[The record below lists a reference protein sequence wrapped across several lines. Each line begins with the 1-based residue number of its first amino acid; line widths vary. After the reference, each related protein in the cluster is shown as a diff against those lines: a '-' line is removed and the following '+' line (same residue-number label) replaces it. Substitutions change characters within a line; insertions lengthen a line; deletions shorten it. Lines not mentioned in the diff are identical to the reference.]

1 MQYNYDDYDEGAE
14 GTIDK
19 AQQDKDTKELALK
32 KVVEISRKEKELKRE
47 KLSYLCALS
56 NPEDK
61 EKTLSLTTKAVKTIM
76 TSEITIENRSEEPFK
91 DFTEED
97 KEFFDK
103 KKYSTV
109 YGLHNSIVS
118 DVEVS
123 ESIDTLKDEGM
134 KYDGRK
140 QRHKKKPGE
149 YVENMASFKVLFD
162 VVKKQKEQALQ
173 IAHLELMVQN
183 NMAKTEGRLDMIEEE
198 LILQRKINALLTL
211 GIEPKKVEAYRLSL
225 ERPELTRQAL
235 AEELGKSKPT
245 VIKWLQEV
253 KAEVDKSASLQVMR

>member
-1 MQYNYDDYDEGAE
+1 MHYDYDDFDDAEEVE
-14 GTIDK
+14 GTIDT
-19 AQQDKDTKELALK
+19 AQLQRDAKEAALK
-32 KVVEISRKEKELKRE
+32 KVVEISRKEKELQKE
-47 KLSYLCALS
+47 KISYLSALS

-76 TSEITIENRSEEPFK
+76 TSEMTIENRSEEPFK

-109 YGLHNSIVS
+109 YGLHNSVVS
-118 DVEVS
+118 DTEVS
-123 ESIDTLKDEGM
+123 SSICTLKDEGM

-173 IAHLELMVQN
+173 IAQLELAVQSN
-183 NMAKTEGRLDMIEEE
+183 QDKTEGRLDRIEEE

-211 GIEPKKVEAYRLSL
+211 GIAPKKVEAYKLSISN
-225 ERPELTRQAL
+225 PGMSMTDIAQK
-235 AEELGKSKPT
+235 LGKDRVT
-245 VIKWLQEV
+245 IYRWLKDITEI
-253 KAEVDKSASLQVMR
+253 EDKSSM

>member
-1 MQYNYDDYDEGAE
+1 MQYNYDDYDEEAE

-19 AQQDKDTKELALK
+19 AQQDKDTTELALK
-32 KVVEISRKEKELKRE
+32 KVVEISRKEKELQRE
-47 KLSYLCALS
+47 KISYLCALS

-109 YGLHNSIVS
+109 YGLHNSVVS
-118 DVEVS
+118 DIEVS

-173 IAHLELMVQN
+173 IAQLEIAVQSN
-183 NMAKTEGRLDMIEEE
+183 QDKNDYRLDRIEEE
-198 LILQRKINALLTL
+198 LIHQRKINALLTL
-211 GIEPKKVEAYRLSL
+211 GVAPKKIEAYKLSL
-225 ERPELTRQAL
+225 SNPDMSMADI
-235 AEELGKSKPT
+235 AHKLGKDRVT
-245 VIKWLQEV
+245 IYRWLKDITAIE
-253 KAEVDKSASLQVMR
+253 DNASM

>member
-1 MQYNYDDYDEGAE
+1 MQYNYDDYDEEAE
-14 GTIDK
+14 GTTDK

-32 KVVEISRKEKELKRE
+32 KVVEISRKEKELQRE
-47 KLSYLCALS
+47 KISYLCALS

-109 YGLHNSIVS
+109 YGLHNSVVS
-118 DVEVS
+118 DIDVS
-123 ESIDTLKDEGM
+123 ESIDTLKEEGM

-173 IAHLELMVQN
+173 IAQLELAVQSN
-183 NMAKTEGRLDMIEEE
+183 QDKNDYRLDRIEEE
-198 LILQRKINALLTL
+198 LIHQRKVNALLTL
-211 GIEPKKVEAYRLSL
+211 GVAPKKIEAYKLSL
-225 ERPELTRQAL
+225 SNPDMSMTDIAHK
-235 AEELGKSKPT
+235 LGKDRVT
-245 VIKWLQEV
+245 IYRWLKEIT
-253 KAEVDKSASLQVMR
+253 AIEDNASM

>member
-1 MQYNYDDYDEGAE
+1 MQYNYDDTEEVEGAVDA
-14 GTIDK
+14 TQQ
-19 AQQDKDTKELALK
+19 AQDTKELALK
-32 KVVEISRKEKELKRE
+32 KIVEISRKEKELKME

-109 YGLHNSIVS
+109 YGLHNSVVS
-118 DVEVS
+118 DIEVS

-173 IAHLELMVQN
+173 IAQLELAVQSN
-183 NMAKTEGRLDMIEEE
+183 QDKNDYRLDRIEEE
-198 LILQRKINALLTL
+198 LIHQRKINALLTL
-211 GIEPKKVEAYRLSL
+211 GVAPKKIEAYKLSL
-225 ERPELTRQAL
+225 SNPDMSMTDIAHK
-235 AEELGKSKPT
+235 LGKDRVT
-245 VIKWLQEV
+245 IYRWLKDITAIE
-253 KAEVDKSASLQVMR
+253 DNASM

>member
-1 MQYNYDDYDEGAE
+1 MQYDYDDTEEIEGA
-14 GTIDK
+14 IDA
-19 AQQDKDTKELALK
+19 AQQAQDTKELALK
-32 KVVEISRKEKELKRE
+32 KIVEISRKEKELKRE

-173 IAHLELMVQN
+173 IAHLELAVQSN
-183 NMAKTEGRLDMIEEE
+183 QDKNDYRLDRIEEE
-198 LILQRKINALLTL
+198 LTHQRKINALLTL
-211 GIEPKKVEAYRLSL
+211 GVAPKKIEAYKLSL
-225 ERPELTRQAL
+225 SNPDMSMTDIAHK
-235 AEELGKSKPT
+235 LGKDRVT
-245 VIKWLQEV
+245 IYRWLKDITAIE
-253 KAEVDKSASLQVMR
+253 DNASM

>member
-1 MQYNYDDYDEGAE
+1 MHYNYDDFDDAEELE
-14 GTIDK
+14 GTIDT
-19 AQQDKDTKELALK
+19 AQLQRDAKEAALK
-32 KVVEISRKEKELKRE
+32 KVVEISRKEKELQKE
-47 KLSYLCALS
+47 KISYLSALS

-76 TSEITIENRSEEPFK
+76 TSEMTIENRSEEPFK

-109 YGLHNSIVS
+109 YGLHNSVVS
-118 DVEVS
+118 DTEVS
-123 ESIDTLKDEGM
+123 SSIDTLKDEGM

-173 IAHLELMVQN
+173 IAQLELAVQSN
-183 NMAKTEGRLDMIEEE
+183 QDKTEGRLDRIEEE
-198 LILQRKINALLTL
+198 LVLQRKINALLTL
-211 GIEPKKVEAYRLSL
+211 GIAPKKVEAYKLSISN
-225 ERPELTRQAL
+225 PNMSMTDIAQK
-235 AEELGKSKPT
+235 LGKDRVT
-245 VIKWLQEV
+245 IYRWLKDIAKIE
-253 KAEVDKSASLQVMR
+253 DKSSM

>member
-1 MQYNYDDYDEGAE
+1 MQYDYDDTEE
-14 GTIDK
+14 VEQPIDT
-19 AQQDKDTKELALK
+19 AQLQKDTKELALK
-32 KVVEISRKEKELKRE
+32 KVVEISRKEKELQKE
-47 KLSYLCALS
+47 KISYLSALS

-109 YGLHNSIVS
+109 YGLHNSVVS

-123 ESIDTLKDEGM
+123 ESIGNLKDEGM

-173 IAHLELMVQN
+173 IAQLELAVQSN
-183 NMAKTEGRLDMIEEE
+183 QDKNDYRLDRIEEE
-198 LILQRKINALLTL
+198 LIHQRKINALLTL
-211 GIEPKKVEAYRLSL
+211 GVAPKKIEAYKLSL
-225 ERPELTRQAL
+225 SNPDMSMTDIAHK
-235 AEELGKSKPT
+235 LGKDRVT
-245 VIKWLQEV
+245 IYRWLKDITAIE
-253 KAEVDKSASLQVMR
+253 DNASM

>member
-1 MQYNYDDYDEGAE
+1 MQYNYDDYDEEAE

-19 AQQDKDTKELALK
+19 AQQDKNTKELALK
-32 KVVEISRKEKELKRE
+32 KVVEISRKEKELQRE
-47 KLSYLCALS
+47 KISYLCALS

-109 YGLHNSIVS
+109 YGLHNSVVS

-173 IAHLELMVQN
+173 IAQLELMVQN

-211 GIEPKKVEAYRLSL
+211 GIEPKKVEAYKILLSN
-225 ERPELTRQAL
+225 PNMSADDVAL
-235 AEELGKSKPT
+235 KLGKGRAT
-245 VIKWLQEV
+245 VFRWFREIKELET
-253 KAEVDKSASLQVMR
+253 ASVSEL

>member
-1 MQYNYDDYDEGAE
+1 MQYNCDDYGEEAE

-19 AQQDKDTKELALK
+19 AQQEKDTRELALK
-32 KVVEISRKEKELKRE
+32 KVVEICRKEKELQKE
-47 KLSYLCALS
+47 KISYLSALS

-91 DFTEED
+91 DFSEED

-109 YGLHNSIVS
+109 YGLHNSVVS
-118 DVEVS
+118 DIEVS

-173 IAHLELMVQN
+173 IAQLELAVQSN
-183 NMAKTEGRLDMIEEE
+183 QDKNDYRLDRIEEE
-198 LILQRKINALLTL
+198 LIHQRKINALLTL
-211 GIEPKKVEAYRLSL
+211 GVAPKKIEAYKLSL
-225 ERPELTRQAL
+225 SNPNMSMTDIAHK
-235 AEELGKSKPT
+235 LGKDRVT
-245 VIKWLQEV
+245 IYRWLKDITAIE
-253 KAEVDKSASLQVMR
+253 DNASM

>member
-19 AQQDKDTKELALK
+19 AQQDNDTKELALK
-32 KVVEISRKEKELKRE
+32 KVVEISRKEKELQKE
-47 KLSYLCALS
+47 KISYLSTLS

-109 YGLHNSIVS
+109 YGLHNSVVS

-173 IAHLELMVQN
+173 IAQLELAVQSN
-183 NMAKTEGRLDMIEEE
+183 QDKNDYRLDRIEEE
-198 LILQRKINALLTL
+198 LIHQRKINALLTL
-211 GIEPKKVEAYRLSL
+211 GVAPKKIEAYKLSL
-225 ERPELTRQAL
+225 SNPDMSMTDIAHK
-235 AEELGKSKPT
+235 LGKDRVT
-245 VIKWLQEV
+245 IYRWLKDITAIE
-253 KAEVDKSASLQVMR
+253 DNASM

>member
-1 MQYNYDDYDEGAE
+1 MQYNYDDTEEIEGA
-14 GTIDK
+14 IDATQQ
-19 AQQDKDTKELALK
+19 AQDTKELALK
-32 KVVEISRKEKELKRE
+32 KIVEISRKEKELKRE

-109 YGLHNSIVS
+109 YGLHNSVVS

-173 IAHLELMVQN
+173 IAQLELAVQSN
-183 NMAKTEGRLDMIEEE
+183 QDKNDYRLDRIEEE
-198 LILQRKINALLTL
+198 LIHQRKINALLTL
-211 GIEPKKVEAYRLSL
+211 GVAPKKIEAYKLSL
-225 ERPELTRQAL
+225 SNPDMSMTDIAHK
-235 AEELGKSKPT
+235 LGKDRVT
-245 VIKWLQEV
+245 IYRWLKDITAIE
-253 KAEVDKSASLQVMR
+253 DNASM

>member
-1 MQYNYDDYDEGAE
+1 MQYNYDDYDEEAE

-32 KVVEISRKEKELKRE
+32 KIVEISRKEKELQKE
-47 KLSYLCALS
+47 KISYLSALS

-109 YGLHNSIVS
+109 YGLHNSVVS

-173 IAHLELMVQN
+173 IAQLELAVQSN
-183 NMAKTEGRLDMIEEE
+183 QDKNDYRLDRIEEE
-198 LILQRKINALLTL
+198 LIHQRKINALLTL
-211 GIEPKKVEAYRLSL
+211 GVAPKKIEAYKLSL
-225 ERPELTRQAL
+225 SNPDMSMTDIAHK
-235 AEELGKSKPT
+235 LGKDRVT
-245 VIKWLQEV
+245 IYRWLKDITAIE
-253 KAEVDKSASLQVMR
+253 DNASM

>member
-1 MQYNYDDYDEGAE
+1 MQYNYDDYDEEAE

-32 KVVEISRKEKELKRE
+32 KVVEISRKEKELQRE
-47 KLSYLCALS
+47 KISYLCALS

-109 YGLHNSIVS
+109 YGLHNSVVS

-173 IAHLELMVQN
+173 IAQLELAVQSN
-183 NMAKTEGRLDMIEEE
+183 QDKNDYRLDRIEEE
-198 LILQRKINALLTL
+198 LIHQRKINALLTL
-211 GIEPKKVEAYRLSL
+211 GVAPKKIEAYKLSL
-225 ERPELTRQAL
+225 SNPDMSMTDIAHK
-235 AEELGKSKPT
+235 LGKDRVT
-245 VIKWLQEV
+245 IYRWLKDITAIE
-253 KAEVDKSASLQVMR
+253 DNASM

>member
-1 MQYNYDDYDEGAE
+1 MQCNYDDYNEEAE

-19 AQQDKDTKELALK
+19 VQQDKDTKELALK
-32 KVVEISRKEKELKRE
+32 KVAEICRKEKELQKE
-47 KLSYLCALS
+47 KISYLSALS

-109 YGLHNSIVS
+109 YGLHNSVVS
-118 DVEVS
+118 DIEVS

-173 IAHLELMVQN
+173 IAQLELAVQSN
-183 NMAKTEGRLDMIEEE
+183 QDKNDYRLDRIEEE
-198 LILQRKINALLTL
+198 LIHQRKINALLTL
-211 GIEPKKVEAYRLSL
+211 GVAPKKIEAYKLSL
-225 ERPELTRQAL
+225 SNPDMSMTDIAHK
-235 AEELGKSKPT
+235 LGKDRVT
-245 VIKWLQEV
+245 IYRWLKDITAIE
-253 KAEVDKSASLQVMR
+253 DNASM

>member
-1 MQYNYDDYDEGAE
+1 MQYNYDDTEEPEGI
-14 GTIDK
+14 IDK
-19 AQQDKDTKELALK
+19 TQQEKDLKELALK
-32 KVVEISRKEKELKRE
+32 KVSEICRKEKELQKE
-47 KLSYLCALS
+47 KISYLSALS

-76 TSEITIENRSEEPFK
+76 TSEITIENKSEEPFK

-109 YGLHNSIVS
+109 YGLHNSVVADAEIS
-118 DVEVS
+118 S
-123 ESIDTLKDEGM
+123 SINTLKDEGM

-173 IAHLELMVQN
+173 IAQLELMVQN

-211 GIEPKKVEAYRLSL
+211 GIEPKKVEAYKLSL

-253 KAEVDKSASLQVMR
+253 KAEVDKSASLHVMR

>member
-1 MQYNYDDYDEGAE
+1 MQYNYDDYDEEAE

-19 AQQDKDTKELALK
+19 AQQEKDTKELALK
-32 KVVEISRKEKELKRE
+32 KVVEICRKEKELQKE
-47 KLSYLCALS
+47 KISYLSALS

-91 DFTEED
+91 DFSEED

-109 YGLHNSIVS
+109 YGLHNSVVS
-118 DVEVS
+118 DIEVS

-173 IAHLELMVQN
+173 IAQLELAVQSN
-183 NMAKTEGRLDMIEEE
+183 QDKNDYRLDRIEEE
-198 LILQRKINALLTL
+198 LIHQRKINALLTL
-211 GIEPKKVEAYRLSL
+211 GVAPKKIEAYKLSL
-225 ERPELTRQAL
+225 SNPDMSMTDIAHK
-235 AEELGKSKPT
+235 LGKDRVTIYRWMKDIT
-245 VIKWLQEV
+245 AIE
-253 KAEVDKSASLQVMR
+253 DNASM

>member
-1 MQYNYDDYDEGAE
+1 MQYNYDDYDEGVE

-32 KVVEISRKEKELKRE
+32 KVVEISRKEKELQRE
-47 KLSYLCALS
+47 KISYLCALS

-109 YGLHNSIVS
+109 YGLHNSVVS
-118 DVEVS
+118 DIEVS

-173 IAHLELMVQN
+173 IAQLELAVQSN
-183 NMAKTEGRLDMIEEE
+183 QDKNDYRLDRIEEE
-198 LILQRKINALLTL
+198 LIHQRKINALLTL
-211 GIEPKKVEAYRLSL
+211 GVAPKKIEAYKLSL
-225 ERPELTRQAL
+225 SNPDMSMTDIAHK
-235 AEELGKSKPT
+235 LGKDRVT
-245 VIKWLQEV
+245 IYRWLKDITAIE
-253 KAEVDKSASLQVMR
+253 DNASM